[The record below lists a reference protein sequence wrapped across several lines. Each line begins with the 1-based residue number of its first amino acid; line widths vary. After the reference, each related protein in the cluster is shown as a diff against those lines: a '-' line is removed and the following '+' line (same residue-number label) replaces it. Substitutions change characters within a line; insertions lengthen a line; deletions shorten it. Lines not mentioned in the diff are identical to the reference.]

1 MSTRKRIGLGALV
14 LLLIAAIAL
23 AVWEPIAATRAAP
36 PPPRAYDVKIVR
48 DNFGVP
54 HIFGATDPD
63 VAYGIAWAQAED
75 DFETLQQVLALTRG
89 RLGAITGSEG
99 AAGDY
104 AGHLLNVRAT
114 VARDYDRQ
122 PADVRALLDGYA
134 SGLNRYAETHGDEVA
149 LAKLFPVNGRDVAA
163 GFVLRS
169 PFFFGLDKTLGALTE
184 GKPLPDESGGRLT
197 EGEPPAGLDASP
209 VDPIAEERAENGS
222 NAWVVAP
229 KRTADG
235 YTRLV
240 SNAHQPWKGPVA
252 WYELVV
258 QSGTGWHFAGANFP
272 GTPYPL
278 LGHNE
283 RLGWTNTV
291 NRPDLIDVYKLTTDG
306 ERYRYDGAWRTM
318 ESRRVWLPVKLWG
331 PFVLP
336 VPRTIRRAAQGPVIA
351 NDRGTYAINYGGK
364 DRMGMVESYYRLTR
378 ARDWDEWQS
387 VIARQTIPA
396 TNFLYADATGRIA
409 YIYNAAFPNR
419 RPGFDYAGV
428 LPGDTSRA
436 YTPGTVPYSAVPR
449 LVDPP
454 SGFLINAN
462 NTPWRAAGPGS
473 EMDPTAWSP
482 LLGVETNVTNRMTR
496 ALELMTADRSIT
508 RAELARIKYDT
519 AVSKR
524 SWAGPWFRTLMTLDP
539 KGDRRL
545 VDAQAVLRRWDWNYD
560 GRGPADALAALL
572 LRAGNKWHYQGLER
586 ADPRRALDEAA
597 EHLLTHFGR
606 LDPPLG
612 TVMRLRVGD
621 VDVPYLGG
629 PDVLRAASLWDV
641 ADDGRLVVKHGDS
654 FVMFAEWSPAGR
666 VRSWSAQPFG
676 AAVSRP
682 DSPHHADQARL
693 FAAERVKPVW
703 FTREQLKGHVERA
716 YRPG

>member
-1 MSTRKRIGLGALV
+1 MRKRIGFGLLALV
-14 LLLIAAIAL
+14 LFVAVAL
-23 AVWEPIAATRAAP
+23 ALWEPLTATRAEAP
-36 PPPRAYDVKIVR
+36 PPRPYDVRIVR
-48 DNFGVP
+48 DSFGVP
-54 HIFGATDPD
+54 HIFGSTDPD

-75 DFETLQQVLALTRG
+75 DFSTLQQVLAMTRG
-89 RLGAITGSEG
+89 RMGAITGSDG
-99 AAGDY
+99 AKGDY
-104 AGHLLNVRAT
+104 AGHLLGVRAT
-114 VARDYDRQ
+114 VERDYDAQ

-134 SGLNRYAETHGDEVA
+134 SGLNRYAETHGQEVA
-149 LAKLFPVNGRDVAA
+149 LARLFPVNGRDVAA

-184 GKPLPDESGGRLT
+184 GKPPPDDSGGRLT
-197 EGEPPAGLDASP
+197 EGDPPPGLTATP
-209 VDPIAEERAENGS
+209 VDPVAEERAENGS
-222 NAWVVAP
+222 NAFVVAP
-229 KRTADG
+229 RRSADG
-235 YTRLV
+235 HTRLV
-240 SNAHQPWKGPVA
+240 SNSHQPWKGPVA

-283 RLGWTNTV
+283 VLGWTNTV
-291 NRPDLIDVYKLTTDG
+291 NRPDLIDVYRLTTDG
-306 ERYRYDGAWRTM
+306 DRYRYDGQWRPL
-318 ESRRVWLPVKLWG
+318 ERRRVWLPVKLWG

-336 VPRTIRRAAQGPVIA
+336 VPRTIERAVQGPVVR
-351 NDRGTYAINYGGK
+351 NDNGAFAINYGGK

-378 ARDWDEWQS
+378 ARSFDEWRA
-387 VIARQTIPA
+387 VLARQAIPA
-396 TNFLYADATGRIA
+396 TNFLYADAAGNIA
-409 YIYNAAFPNR
+409 YFYNAAFPNR
-419 RPGFDYAGV
+419 RPGFDYRGV

-436 YTPGTVPYSAVPR
+436 YVPGTVPWSAVPR
-449 LVDPP
+449 LVNPP
-454 SGFLINAN
+454 SGFLINSN
-462 NTPWRAAGPGS
+462 NAPWLAAGRGS
-473 EMDPTAWSP
+473 ELRPGDWSP
-482 LLGVETNVTNRMTR
+482 LLGVETNMTNRATR
-496 ALELMTADRSIT
+496 ALELMSADPSIS
-508 RAELARIKYDT
+508 RAELARVKYDT

-524 SWAGPWFRTLMTLDP
+524 SWAGPWFASMLALDP
-539 KGDRRL
+539 HGDATL
-545 VDAQAVLRRWDWNYD
+545 AGAQAVLRRWDWNYD

-586 ADPRRALDEAA
+586 TDPRTVLTEAA
-597 EHLLTHFGR
+597 EHLQAHFGR

-612 TVMRLRVGD
+612 EVMRLRVGD
-621 VDVPYLGG
+621 VDLPYLGG

-654 FVMFAEWSPAGR
+654 FLMFAEWSPAGQ
-666 VRSWSAQPFG
+666 VRSWSIQPFG

-703 FTREQLKGHVERA
+703 FTRDELRGHVERV

>member
-1 MSTRKRIGLGALV
+1 MRTLKRIGLGVLA
-14 LLLIAAIAL
+14 LLLLVAIGL
-23 AVWEPIAATRAAP
+23 AVWEPLTATRAAA
-36 PPPRAYDVKIVR
+36 PPPRAYDVEIVR
-48 DNFGVP
+48 DSFGVP

-75 DFETLQQVLALTRG
+75 DFPTLQQVLAMTRG
-89 RLGAITGSEG
+89 RMGAITGADG
-99 AAGDY
+99 AKGDY

-114 VARDYDRQ
+114 VERDYDAQ

-149 LAKLFPVNGRDVAA
+149 LAKLFPLNGRDVAA

-169 PFFFGLDKTLGALTE
+169 PFFFGLDKALGALTE
-184 GKPLPDESGGRLT
+184 GKPPPDDSGGPPIH
-197 EGEPPAGLDASP
+197 GEPST
-209 VDPIAEERAENGS
+209 VDRVAEERAENGS
-222 NAWVVAP
+222 NAFVVAP
-229 KRTADG
+229 GRSADG

-240 SNAHQPWKGPVA
+240 SNSHQPWKGPVA

-283 RLGWTNTV
+283 VLGWTNTV

-306 ERYRYDGAWRTM
+306 DRYRYDGRWRPL

-336 VPRTIRRAAQGPVIA
+336 VPRTIVRAVQGPVIRNGNGA
-351 NDRGTYAINYGGK
+351 FAINYGGK
-364 DRMGMVESYYRLTR
+364 DQLGMVESYYRLTR
-378 ARDWDEWQS
+378 ARSFDEWRA
-387 VIARQTIPA
+387 VLARQAIPA
-396 TNFLYADATGRIA
+396 TNFLYADAAGNIGFF
-409 YIYNAAFPNR
+409 YNAAFPNR
-419 RPGFDYAGV
+419 RPGLDYRGV
-428 LPGDTSRA
+428 LPCDTSRA
-436 YTPGTVPYSAVPR
+436 YVPGTVPWSAVPK
-449 LVDPP
+449 LVNPP
-454 SGFLINAN
+454 SGFIINAN
-462 NTPWRAAGPGS
+462 NAPWLAAGRGS
-473 EMDPTAWSP
+473 ELRPGDWSP
-482 LLGVETNVTNRMTR
+482 LLGVETNATNRATR
-496 ALELMTADRSIT
+496 SLELMQADPSIS
-508 RAELARIKYDT
+508 RAELARIKYDA

-524 SWAGPWFRTLMTLDP
+524 SWAAPWFAVMLAVDA
-539 KGDRRL
+539 KGDERL
-545 VDAQAVLRRWDWNYD
+545 ADAQAVLRRWDWNFD

-586 ADPRRALDEAA
+586 TEPRTALTEAA
-597 EHLLTHFGR
+597 DHLAKYFGR

-612 TVMRLRVGD
+612 EVMRLRVGD
-621 VDVPYLGG
+621 VDIPYLGG

-654 FVMFAEWSPAGR
+654 FLMFAEWSPTGR
-666 VRSWSAQPFG
+666 VRSWSIQPFG

-682 DSPHHADQARL
+682 DSPHHSDQARL
-693 FAAERVKPVW
+693 FAERKVKPVW
-703 FTREQLKGHVERA
+703 FTREQLRGHVERV
-716 YRPG
+716 YRPQ

>member
-1 MSTRKRIGLGALV
+1 MTALRRIGLGVVVLLV
-14 LLLIAAIAL
+14 LVAIGL
-23 AVWEPIAATRAAP
+23 AVWEPLTATRAEA
-36 PPPRAYDVKIVR
+36 PPPRAYDVRIAR
-48 DNFGVP
+48 DAFGVP
-54 HIFGATDPD
+54 HIFGPTDPD

-75 DFETLQQVLALTRG
+75 DFGTLQQVLAMTRG
-89 RLGAITGSEG
+89 RLGAITGSDG
-99 AAGDY
+99 AKGDY
-104 AGHLLNVRAT
+104 AGHLLDVRAT
-114 VARDYDRQ
+114 VDRDYEGQ

-134 SGLNRYAETHGDEVA
+134 SGLNRYAETHGGEVA

-184 GKPLPDESGGRLT
+184 GKPPPDETGGRPT
-197 EGEPPAGLDASP
+197 EGEPPAGVDATP
-209 VDPIAEERAENGS
+209 VDAAAEERAENGS

-229 KRTADG
+229 RRSADG
-235 YTRLV
+235 FTRLV
-240 SNAHQPWKGPVA
+240 SNSHQPWKGPVA

-291 NRPDLIDVYKLTTDG
+291 NRPDLIDVYQLTTDG
-306 ERYRYDGAWRTM
+306 DRYRYDGQWRTM
-318 ESRRVWLPVKLWG
+318 GSRRVWLPVKLWG
-331 PFVLP
+331 PFTLP
-336 VPRTIRRAAQGPVIA
+336 VPRTIERAVQGPVIR
-351 NDRGTYAINYGGK
+351 NDDGAFAINYGGK
-364 DRMGMVESYYRLTR
+364 DQMGMVESYYRLTR
-378 ARDWDEWQS
+378 ANSWGEWQA
-387 VIARQTIPA
+387 VIARQAIPA

-419 RPGFDYAGV
+419 RPGFDYTGV

-436 YTPGTVPYSAVPR
+436 YTPGTVPYAAVPK

-454 SGFLINAN
+454 SGFIINAN
-462 NTPWRAAGPGS
+462 NTPWLAAGRGS
-473 EMDPTAWSP
+473 EMDPADWSP
-482 LLGVETNVTNRMTR
+482 LLGVETNTTNRMTR
-496 ALELMTADRSIT
+496 ALELMSADPSIS

-524 SWAGPWFRTLMTLDP
+524 SWAGPWFRSLMTLDA
-539 KGDRRL
+539 KDDRRL
-545 VDAQAVLRRWDWNYD
+545 ADAQAVLRRWDWNYD

-572 LRAGNKWHYQGLER
+572 LRAGNKWHYQGLAR
-586 ADPRRALDEAA
+586 ADPRAALAEAA
-597 EHLLTHFGR
+597 EHLTTHFGR

-612 TVMRLRVGD
+612 EVMRLRVGD

-654 FVMFAEWSPAGR
+654 FLMFAEWSPVGR
-666 VRSWSAQPFG
+666 VRSWSIQPFG

-682 DSPHHADQARL
+682 ASPHHTDQARL
-693 FAAERVKPVW
+693 FAGQKVKPVW
-703 FTREQLKGHVERA
+703 FTREQLRGHVERV

>member
-1 MSTRKRIGLGALV
+1 MLKKLGLGLLTLLV
-14 LLLIAAIAL
+14 LVAIGL
-23 AVWEPIAATRAAP
+23 AVWEPLAATRAEAP
-36 PPPRAYDVKIVR
+36 PTHSYDVQIAR
-48 DNFGVP
+48 DSYGVP
-54 HIFGATDPD
+54 HIFGPTDPD

-75 DFETLQQVLALTRG
+75 DFGTLQQVLAMTRG
-89 RLGAITGSEG
+89 RMGAITGSDG
-99 AAGDY
+99 AKGDF
-104 AGHLLNVRAT
+104 AGHLLDVRAT
-114 VARDYDRQ
+114 VDRDYDAQ

-149 LAKLFPVNGRDVAA
+149 LAKLFPLNGRDVAA

-169 PFFFGLDKTLGALTE
+169 PFFFGLDKTLGALIAGE
-184 GKPLPDESGGRLT
+184 DLPDDTGGPLT
-197 EGEPPAGLDASP
+197 EGEPRVLARP
-209 VDPIAEERAENGS
+209 VDRTSEERAENGS

-229 KRTADG
+229 SRSSDG

-240 SNAHQPWKGPVA
+240 SNSHQPWKGPVA

-291 NRPDLIDVYKLTTDG
+291 NRPDLIDVYKLKTDG
-306 ERYRYDGAWRTM
+306 DRYLYDGQWRTM
-318 ESRRVWLPVKLWG
+318 ESRRVWLPVHLWG
-331 PFVLP
+331 PFNLP
-336 VPRTIRRAAQGPVIA
+336 VPRTVKRAVQGPVVE
-351 NDRGTYAINYGGK
+351 NDRGAFAVNYGGK
-364 DRMGMVESYYRLTR
+364 DQMGMVESYYRLTR
-378 ARDWDEWQS
+378 AQDWDEWQG

-419 RPGFDYAGV
+419 RPGFDYRGM

-436 YTPGTVPYSAVPR
+436 YTPGTVPYSAVPKI
-449 LVDPP
+449 VNPA
-454 SGFLINAN
+454 SGFLINSN
-462 NTPWRAAGPGS
+462 NTPWLAAGRGS
-473 EMDPTAWSP
+473 EMNPTDWSP

-496 ALELMTADRSIT
+496 ALELMAADPSVS
-508 RAELARIKYDT
+508 RAELARMKYDT
-519 AVSKR
+519 EVSKR
-524 SWAGPWFRTLMTLDP
+524 SWAGDWFGSLMLLDTG
-539 KGDRRL
+539 GDRRL
-545 VDAQAVLRRWDWNYD
+545 ADAQNVLRQWDWNYD
-560 GRGPADALAALL
+560 GQGPADALAALL

-586 ADPRRALDEAA
+586 ADPRAALGEAA
-597 EHLLTHFGR
+597 DHLTKYFGR

-612 TVMRLRVGD
+612 EVMRLRVGK

-641 ADDGRLVVKHGDS
+641 ADDGRLVVRHGDS
-654 FVMFAEWSPAGR
+654 FLMFAEWSPAGQ
-666 VRSWSAQPFG
+666 VRSWSIQPFG

-682 DSPHHADQARL
+682 TSPHHSDQARL
-693 FAAERVKPVW
+693 FAEERVKPVW
-703 FTREQLKGHVERA
+703 FTRDQLKGHVERR